1 MNFRKLC
8 SHIGLG
14 LLGSV
19 AIASP
24 TLAQIPVTGGF
35 ADFRDAQIFVPRP
48 GSADPRTVVFT
59 NTEPRRFLIRTTQGN
74 IPLNA
79 IFETTTLPTL
89 STLPGTLPGI
99 GDRGNISGTLT
110 FRGFTNSGE
119 PGIYSNIPTELNFI
133 ITSGNFTSPF
143 IQRYTKYQ
151 TAPVTLTETGTVATT
166 SSFTRTT
173 RTRPVVLVQFQ
184 PGFSRPESRIVLNTF
199 VPSRAYLNTIIP
211 GVSYRTNF
219 DTTLTGGFVSIPTP
233 PGLNPTGNVT
243 STPSRT
249 GEIFTRNTITT
260 TTIRDFG
267 GRWGL
272 NTRPP
277 AAIGRGQNTPFLPTT
292 TTFGVFTFNSV
303 PSGFWYDPP
312 MAEAFEFTMNES
324 PQPIGVASRVFPG
337 MMGMQVQDSLFTAI
351 SGFPQG
357 IDADDSFTVFV
368 EDVNLGEFGPGQV
381 LRFSD
386 YAAEL
391 GDLLINGEGVS
402 SFVVGAIEPGVNP
415 EDPRAFPIKLEFS
428 TPTAS
433 FEMRAQG
440 EGIEETTVSAFRLFP
455 EVEQQLMADFQAAS
469 PDFGIAQKSQ
479 NAALAA
485 VKAVERAVTLDNIPE
500 TTPTVTNPTDSVDLS
515 WMMPSSQDN

>member
-8 SHIGLG
+8 SQIGLG

-19 AIASP
+19 AIATP
-24 TLAQIPVTGGF
+24 TLAQDSIPVTGGF
-35 ADFRDAQIFVPRP
+35 ADFRDAQIFVPQP

-79 IFETTTLPTL
+79 IFTTTTLPTL
-89 STLPGTLPGI
+89 STLPGTLPDI
-99 GDRGNISGTLT
+99 GDRGNVLGTLT

-119 PGIYSNIPTELNFI
+119 PGIYSNIPTELNFT

-143 IQRYTKYQ
+143 IQRFTQYQ
-151 TAPVTLTETGTVATT
+151 TAPVTLTETGTIATPT
-166 SSFTRTT
+166 SFTRTT
-173 RTRPVVLVQFQ
+173 RTLPVVLVQFQ
-184 PGFSRPESRIVLNTF
+184 PGFSRPESRTVLNTF

-219 DTTLTGGFVSIPTP
+219 NTTLTGGSVSVPTP
-233 PGLNPTGNVT
+233 PGINPTGNVT
-243 STPSRT
+243 STPGQT
-249 GEIFTRNTITT
+249 GEIFTQNTITT
-260 TTIRDFG
+260 NTIPGFG
-267 GRWGL
+267 GLRGL
-272 NTRPP
+272 NTIPP
-277 AAIGRGQNTPFLPTT
+277 ATIGRGQNTPFLPTT
-292 TTFGVFTFNSV
+292 TVVGVFRFTSV

-312 MAEAFEFTMNES
+312 MAEAFEFNINES

-337 MMGMQVQDSLFTAI
+337 MMGTQVQDSLFTAI

-381 LRFSD
+381 LRFSN

-391 GDLLINGEGVS
+391 GDLLIDGEGVS
-402 SFVVGAIEPGVNP
+402 SFTVGAIEPGVNP

-440 EGIEETTVSAFRLFP
+440 EGIEETVISAFRLFP
-455 EVEQQLMADFQAAS
+455 EVEQQLMADFEATS
-469 PDFGIAQKSQ
+469 PNFGIAQQSQ
-479 NAALAA
+479 EATLAA
-485 VKAVERAVTLDNIPE
+485 IKAVESTFTLDNSPE
-500 TTPTVTNPTDSVDLS
+500 TTPTVTHPGDSIDLS
-515 WMMPSSQDN
+515 WMMPNN